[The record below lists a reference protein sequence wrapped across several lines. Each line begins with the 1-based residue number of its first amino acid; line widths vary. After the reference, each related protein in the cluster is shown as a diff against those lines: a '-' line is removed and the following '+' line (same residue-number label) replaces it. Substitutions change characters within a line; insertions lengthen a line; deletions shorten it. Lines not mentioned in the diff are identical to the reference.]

1 MIIAGRNTAI
11 AGLAAV
17 NMGTYLRVAGPLAAW
32 PHDTFDMRPDS
43 SHIVLSM

>member
-1 MIIAGRNTAI
+1 MTIAARFTAI
-11 AGLAAV
+11 ACLAAV
-17 NMGTYLRVAGPLAAW
+17 NMGTYLPVAGPLAAW

>member
-1 MIIAGRNTAI
+1 MTIAAGSSAI

>member
-1 MIIAGRNTAI
+1 MTIAAGSTGI

-17 NMGTYLRVAGPLAAW
+17 NMGTYLRGAGPLAVW
-32 PHDTFDMRPDS
+32 PHDIFDKRPDS

>member
-1 MIIAGRNTAI
+1 MTIAAGSTAI

-17 NMGTYLRVAGPLAAW
+17 NRGTYLRGAGPLAAW
-32 PHDTFDMRPDS
+32 PHDLFDKRPNS

>member
-1 MIIAGRNTAI
+1 MTIAARFTAI

-17 NMGTYLRVAGPLAAW
+17 NMGTYLPVAGPLAAW
-32 PHDTFDMRPDS
+32 PHDIFDMRPDS

>member
-1 MIIAGRNTAI
+1 MTIAAGSTAV

-17 NMGTYLRVAGPLAAW
+17 NGGTYLRVAGPLAAW
-32 PHDTFDMRPDS
+32 PHDVFDKRPDS

>member
-1 MIIAGRNTAI
+1 MRIAAGSTAI

-17 NMGTYLRVAGPLAAW
+17 NRGTYLGVAGPLAAW
-32 PHDTFDMRPDS
+32 PHDNFDKRPDS

>member
-1 MIIAGRNTAI
+1 MTIAAGSAAI
-11 AGLAAV
+11 AGLAPV

>member
-1 MIIAGRNTAI
+1 MTIAARFTAI

-17 NMGTYLRVAGPLAAW
+17 NRGTYLRVAGRLAAW
-32 PHDTFDMRPDS
+32 PHDIFDKRPDS

>member
-1 MIIAGRNTAI
+1 MTIAAGSTAI

-17 NMGTYLRVAGPLAAW
+17 NSGTYLRVAGPLAAW
-32 PHDTFDMRPDS
+32 PDDIFDKRPDS